1 MQKYFWSFFKF
12 NFEGFVSPCFDTGV
26 HVKIRSYDDESITQ
40 CLYFPNYFLKT
51 ETVVN
56 ILFVNSSIAW
66 YLRITHIS
74 TWTLLLKYMHTYVCI
89 DIFAFNVKCILQ
101 YPMFMDITQVYFQ
114 LQLLLIQCLCELM
127 FLLLF
132 CMLTVMPLEALD

>member
-12 NFEGFVSPCFDTGV
+12 NFEGFVSPCFDTAV

-89 DIFAFNVKCILQ
+89 DIFACILQ
-101 YPMFMDITQVYFQ
+101 YPVFMDITQVYFQ

>member
-1 MQKYFWSFFKF
+1 MHSLLYISRDRGKSRGCLPDQ
-12 NFEGFVSPCFDTGV
+12 PPPQP
-26 HVKIRSYDDESITQ
+26 ITQ
-40 CLYFPNYFLKT
+40 QPTMIVYEILQHIDDCDGSK
-51 ETVVN
+51 VN
-56 ILFVNSSIAW
+56 TLIFGDIRW

-74 TWTLLLKYMHTYVCI
+74 RWTLLLKYMHTYVCI
-89 DIFAFNVKCILQ
+89 DIFACILQ
-101 YPMFMDITQVYFQ
+101 YPVFMDITQVYFQ

>member
-1 MQKYFWSFFKF
+1 MIFADNTYIKM
-12 NFEGFVSPCFDTGV
+12 
-26 HVKIRSYDDESITQ
+26 
-40 CLYFPNYFLKT
+40 
-51 ETVVN
+51 N
-56 ILFVNSSIAW
+56 IALEIYA
-66 YLRITHIS
+66 YIC
-74 TWTLLLKYMHTYVCI
+74 MHCI

-132 CMLTVMPLEALD
+132 CMLTVMPLESLD